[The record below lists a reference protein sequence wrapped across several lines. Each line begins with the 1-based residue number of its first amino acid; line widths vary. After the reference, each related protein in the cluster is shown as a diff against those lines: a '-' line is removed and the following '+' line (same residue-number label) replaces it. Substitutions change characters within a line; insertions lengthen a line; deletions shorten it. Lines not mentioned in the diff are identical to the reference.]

1 MTLSISLGKDTNPA
15 SMKKLI
21 STILIC
27 FGFTILFA
35 QPGKHDTSF
44 TINGNITGIPDGI
57 TVKLVNANDNSLL
70 AESKFAKGK
79 FIIKGSL
86 KEPELFWLQIE
97 TTPKYTQYVYLENSL
112 VTISGNSTVLN
123 SLKIAGSIS
132 HFDFM
137 IFQQRFNPLVLRMQ
151 SIVPQVNMT
160 PEGPQRD
167 SMMIIY
173 NRVVDSVH
181 QQVDNYVAQKPKSY
195 VTPFILFVT
204 TQFYDNPLLL
214 EKRYKLLDS
223 TIRNSGIGTNL
234 GQYIAYHKVGA
245 LGTEAV
251 DFTQPDTTGSP
262 VSLSSFKG
270 KYVLVDFWASWCAPC
285 RMENPNVVA
294 NYNKFKDRNF
304 TVLGVSL
311 DKTGQKEKWI
321 QAIKTDQLTWTH
333 VSDLQYWNNAAAQ
346 LYHVGGIPYNILV
359 DPNGKIVAKNL
370 RGPDLEKKL
379 CELIGCN

>member
-1 MTLSISLGKDTNPA
+1 MTLSIFLDKDTNPV

-27 FGFTILFA
+27 FGFTFLFA
-35 QPGKHDTSF
+35 QPGKVDTSF

-57 TVKLVNANDNSLL
+57 VVKLVNANDNNLL
-70 AESKFAKGK
+70 AESKFVKGK
-79 FIIKGSL
+79 FSIKGSL

-97 TTPKYTQYVYLENSL
+97 TTPKYTQYIYMENSP

-123 SLKIAGSIS
+123 SLKIAGSVS
-132 HFDFM
+132 HSDFM

-151 SIVPQVNMT
+151 SIVPQVNMSV
-160 PEGPQRD
+160 EGPQRD

-204 TQFYDNPLLL
+204 TQFYDDPLLL
-214 EKRYKLLDS
+214 EKRYNLLDS
-223 TIRNSGIGTNL
+223 AIRNSGIGTNL

-245 LGTEAV
+245 VGTEAV

-294 NYNKFKDRNF
+294 NFNKFKNRNF

-311 DKTGQKEKWI
+311 DKIGQKAKWI
-321 QAIKTDQLTWTH
+321 EAIKTDQLTWTH

-346 LYHVGGIPYNILV
+346 LYHVAGIPYNILV

-370 RGPDLEKKL
+370 RGPALEKKL

>member
-1 MTLSISLGKDTNPA
+1 MTLSKFSKKDTSPA

-21 STILIC
+21 FTTLIC
-27 FGFTILFA
+27 LGFAICFA
-35 QPGKHDTSF
+35 QKSKSDTSF
-44 TINGNITGIPDGI
+44 TITGNIVGIADG
-57 TVKLVNANDNSLL
+57 TQVKLVNANDNSLL
-70 AESKFAKGK
+70 AGTKFAKGK
-79 FIIKGSL
+79 FTITGSL

-97 TTPKYTQYVYLENSL
+97 TTPKYTQYIYLENSPI
-112 VTISGNSTVLN
+112 TITGNSTILN
-123 SLKIAGSIS
+123 SLKITGSAAHS
-132 HFDFM
+132 DFM
-137 IFQQRFNPLVLRMQ
+137 IFQQRFNPLVLRVQ
-151 SIVPQVNMT
+151 SIVPQVNMS

-173 NRVVDSVH
+173 NRVVDSLH

-214 EKRYKLLDS
+214 EKRYSLLDS
-223 TIRNSGIGTNL
+223 TIRNSGIGINL

-245 LGTEAV
+245 IGTEAV
-251 DFTQPDTTGSP
+251 DFTQPDTTGIP

-311 DKTGQKEKWI
+311 DKTGQKAKWI
-321 QAIKTDQLTWTH
+321 DAIKTDQLTWTH
-333 VSDLQYWNNAAAQ
+333 VSDLQHWNNAAAQ
-346 LYHVGGIPYNILV
+346 LYHVAGIPYNILV